1 MAKQKLSE
9 IAIETWD
16 INSQYPDGTPDA
28 KGTIMGV
35 YAHNHDSH
43 AKAVFSILEK
53 DGNVEAVVKLDRLK
67 ENKIQVYLEAGDCK
81 ILVQP

>member
-9 IAIETWD
+9 IAIETWNID
-16 INSQYPDGTPDA
+16 SKYPDGTPDA

-35 YAHNHDSH
+35 YAHNYDSH
-43 AKAVFSILEK
+43 AKAVFSLLEK
-53 DGNVEAVVKLDRLK
+53 DGTVEAVVKLDRLK
-67 ENKIQVYLEAGDCK
+67 ENKIPVYLEVGAHK